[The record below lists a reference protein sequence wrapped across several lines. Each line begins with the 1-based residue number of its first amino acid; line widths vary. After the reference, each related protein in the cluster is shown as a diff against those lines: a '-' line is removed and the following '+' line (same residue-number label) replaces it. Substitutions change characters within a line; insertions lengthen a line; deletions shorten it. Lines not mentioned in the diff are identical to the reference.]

1 MIKTFIHSLQRW
13 INRLRRPSKNANM
26 QKLQERGES
35 LDAFTFRDATGNDVA
50 ELGELHAITWAQTY
64 HAQDP
69 KIQLRQHQWQK
80 AFALENDGSWF
91 CILVINRNNK
101 LVGFA
106 KGKIEK
112 KKDPG
117 EMVGDLNKIY
127 LLNVYQR
134 MGLGKKLFQLVVE
147 RFLSMGVNRMTLF
160 GIPQNP
166 SCYFHEA
173 MGGERLYN
181 QNGEF
186 DGGYHWTDLKKTAN
200 ELA

>member
-1 MIKTFIHSLQRW
+1 MIKTFVHSVQRF

-26 QKLQERGES
+26 HKLHERGES
-35 LDAFTFRDATGNDVA
+35 LNSFTFRDARENDVTQ
-50 ELGELHAITWAQTY
+50 LGELHAVTWAQTY
-64 HAQDP
+64 NAQNP
-69 KIQLRQHQWQK
+69 NIQLRQHQWQK

-91 CILVINRNNK
+91 CILVISQNNK
-101 LVGFA
+101 PVGFA

-112 KKDPG
+112 KKESG

-127 LLNVYQR
+127 LLRDYQR
-134 MGLGKKLFQLVVE
+134 MGLGTKLFQLVVE
-147 RFLSMGVNRMTLF
+147 RFLSMGVSRMTLF

-181 QNGEF
+181 QKGEF
-186 DGGYHWTDLKKTAN
+186 DGGYHWTNLKKTAN